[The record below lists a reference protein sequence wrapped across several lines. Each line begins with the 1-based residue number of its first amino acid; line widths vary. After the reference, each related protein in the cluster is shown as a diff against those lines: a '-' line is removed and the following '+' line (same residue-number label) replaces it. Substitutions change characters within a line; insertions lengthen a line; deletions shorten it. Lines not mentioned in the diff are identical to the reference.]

1 MLYSLRKKWEKF
13 PSLPWKKV
21 QDRGQRSQYKKDGR
35 HAYMPQTNSNDIPSP
50 MQTSSVVTEVVNNF
64 LLGDVFISVRNEQGT
79 EITQMY
85 PVRIEEVYVHSWYE
99 DDNTEDCMCSNRVYC
114 KFKMNSRLTHPM
126 NMDVFSSL
134 FGSNLTLMTFHLMPY
149 NFQVLGHETMQYL
162 QLTRSLKDFIF
173 HAFPEIPKR
182 TVHNYEALKTGETVG
197 IKRKREE

>member
-1 MLYSLRKKWEKF
+1 
-13 PSLPWKKV
+13 
-21 QDRGQRSQYKKDGR
+21 
-35 HAYMPQTNSNDIPSP
+35 MPQTNSNDIPSP

-134 FGSNLTLMTFHLMPY
+134 FGSNLTFHLMPY
-149 NFQVLGHETMQYL
+149 NFQVT
-162 QLTRSLKDFIF
+162 
-173 HAFPEIPKR
+173 FPEMRTDRPHWRVVVKLKNFILHTFPDISKT
-182 TVHNYEALKTGETVG
+182 TVHNYEALKTGEMVG
-197 IKRKREE
+197 IKRKREGINI